1 MEEKTM
7 TLAIIGLVIGILVL
21 CAGVYYLIKEKSDPE
36 SRKIYGVISLLGGAL
51 TIGMIVKLI
60 LSL

>member
-21 CAGVYYLIKEKSDPE
+21 CAGVYYLIKEKNDPE

>member
-1 MEEKTM
+1 M

-21 CAGVYYLIKEKSDPE
+21 CASIYYLIKEKNDSE
-36 SRKIYGVISLLGGAL
+36 SRRIYGVISLLGGAL

>member
-1 MEEKTM
+1 M
-7 TLAIIGLVIGILVL
+7 TLAIIGLIIGILVL
-21 CAGVYYLIKEKSDPE
+21 CAGVYYLIKEKNDPE
-36 SRKIYGVISLLGGAL
+36 SRKIYGVISLLGSAL

>member
-1 MEEKTM
+1 M

-21 CAGVYYLIKEKSDPE
+21 CAGVYYLIKEKNDPE

-51 TIGMIVKLI
+51 TVGMIVKLI